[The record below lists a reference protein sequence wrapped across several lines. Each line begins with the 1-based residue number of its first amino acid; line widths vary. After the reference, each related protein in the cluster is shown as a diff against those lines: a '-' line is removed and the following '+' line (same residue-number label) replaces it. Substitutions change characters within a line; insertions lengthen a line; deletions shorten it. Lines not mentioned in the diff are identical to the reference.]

1 MRFHW
6 VLPDRAYAME
16 HYGKLD
22 WDPHKHLW
30 AYTRRDMAADACLRA
45 VQTDLKGHEV
55 FYIVA
60 PDTAVRPPLAR
71 ARGGGIPRRADPR
84 QLRRAATAS

>member
-6 VLPDRAYAME
+6 VVPDRAYAME

-22 WDPHKHLW
+22 WDPRKHLW

-60 PDTAVRPPLAR
+60 PDTASDRPSPR
-71 ARGGGIPRRADPR
+71 ARGRGLPRGPNS
-84 QLRRAATAS
+84 ATASAGGTAS